1 MGTIQ
6 FGQLLRISTARKDS
20 NLSLAAVFPVASNKG
35 FLEVSIICFT
45 KNSNLMV

>member
-6 FGQLLRISTARKDS
+6 FGQLLLISIESKDS
-20 NLSLAAVFPVASNKG
+20 NLSLAAVFPAASNKG
-35 FLEVSIICFT
+35 FSEASIICFT